1 MTTTAPAIRETVPL
15 PPSTRGVAGH
25 RSVRLFGY
33 ASAILALLAASV
45 TFFIFLGLTSI
56 EPTPTIVT
64 WALAI
69 NGVLLVCLLGAVG
82 IEIARL
88 WMARRRGEAAARLH
102 IRIVALFALV
112 AVTPALL
119 VAVVANV
126 TFAQGVDHWFSSRTQ
141 EIVENSTRV
150 AETYNATQL
159 NSLGN
164 VMTAMKADIE
174 ANRGLLTVFN
184 RQPFQSFLDSLPDAY
199 GTPGVFLVSLLGD
212 KILQASSSAEQSLPR
227 PPPAALEDAAAN
239 PAQPAIIL
247 PRPVVADDG
256 TELVF
261 AGGVAKL
268 AGFDDVYDG
277 GLYLYVVVP
286 FDPLAL
292 GYLNL
297 AADNAAEFAGLMA
310 IRSGMQA
317 VFGLIY
323 FGVALIVLAAAIWLG
338 LAVANRLVSPIG
350 RLIDAS
356 DRVAGGD
363 LEVGVPVDR
372 ADGDLAALGSS
383 FNKMTAQLRGQR
395 KELLAASEQIDS
407 RRRFMEAV
415 LSGVTAGVVGVDGE
429 GRVTILNRMA
439 LRLLNLDVATAIGAP
454 IGALVPELGPAVTA
468 AAGAREREHQT
479 QIVLAR
485 GGRSRT
491 INVRVTNE
499 GATSA
504 SGYVVTLDDITDLVT
519 AQRTAVWADVARRIA
534 HEIKNPLTPIQLSA
548 ERLRRKFGRIVVDD
562 REIFDQCIDTIIRQV
577 GDIGRMVDEFAS
589 FARMPKPALAPH
601 DVRKS
606 VREAVFMMQT
616 GYPDIEIRLAIAD
629 HPLVG
634 LFDERLIAQVLTNL
648 IKNATEA
655 ISAVPGRIGKGR
667 IDVRAAIADRS
678 IVLDVIDNGVGL
690 PKENRQLILEPYMT
704 TREKGTGLG
713 LAIVKKIVEDHAG
726 RIELLDAP
734 AVAEGGQGAM
744 IRLTFPELDRSKGAS
759 PGEAAARIPHRA
771 AIEAADNDALAPVA
785 E

>member
-1 MTTTAPAIRETVPL
+1 M
-15 PPSTRGVAGH
+15 PPSSRGVAGH
-25 RSVRLFGY
+25 RWVRLFGY
-33 ASAILALLAASV
+33 ASAVLALIAASA
-45 TFFIFLGLTSI
+45 TFFIFLGLTAI
-56 EPTPTIVT
+56 EPTPGTVT
-64 WALAI
+64 LALVV

-82 IEIARL
+82 IELARL

-102 IRIVALFALV
+102 IRIVALFAIV

-141 EIVENSTRV
+141 AIVDNSTRV
-150 AETYNATQL
+150 AETYSATQL

-164 VMTAMKADIE
+164 VMAAMKADVE
-174 ANRGLLTVFN
+174 ASRGLLTVFS
-184 RQPFQSFLDSLPDAY
+184 RQPFQNFLDALPDAY
-199 GTPGVFLVSLLGD
+199 GTPGVFLVSAAGD
-212 KILQASSSAEQSLPR
+212 KVLQASSSADESLPR
-227 PPPAALEDAAAN
+227 PPPAALVEAAAS
-239 PAQPAIIL
+239 PRPAIIL
-247 PRPVVADDG
+247 PSPVTAEDG
-256 TELVF
+256 TQLAF
-261 AGGVAKL
+261 AGGIAKL
-268 AGFDDVYDG
+268 VGFDDVYEG

-292 GYLNL
+292 NYVN
-297 AADNAAEFAGLMA
+297 AAAENAAEFASLMA

-323 FGVALIVLAAAIWLG
+323 FGVALIVLATAIWLG

-350 RLIDAS
+350 RLIAAS
-356 DRVAGGD
+356 DHVASGD
-363 LEVGVPVDR
+363 LDVGVPVDR
-372 ADGDLAALGSS
+372 RDGDLAALSSS

-395 KELLAASEQIDS
+395 SDLLEASEQIDS

-439 LRLLNLDVATAIGAP
+439 LRLLNLDIATAIGAP
-454 IGALVPELGPAVTA
+454 IGTLVPELAPAVEA
-468 AAGAREREHQT
+468 ATSREREHQT
-479 QIVLAR
+479 QIALAR

-499 GATSA
+499 GATAA

-577 GDIGRMVDEFAS
+577 GDIGRMVDEFSS

-601 DVRKS
+601 DIRKS
-606 VREAVFMMQT
+606 LREAVFMMQT
-616 GYPDIEIRLAIAD
+616 GYPDIEIRLGMAE

-634 LFDERLIAQVLTNL
+634 RFDERLIAQVLTNL

-655 ISAVPGRIGKGR
+655 IAAMPERTAKGR
-667 IDVRAAIADRS
+667 IEVRAGIVDRS

-690 PKENRQLILEPYMT
+690 PRENRQLILEPYMT

-713 LAIVKKIVEDHAG
+713 LAIVRKIVEDHAG
-726 RIELLDAP
+726 RIDLLDAP
-734 AVAEGGQGAM
+734 AVAEGGHGAM
-744 IRLTFPELDRSKGAS
+744 IRLTFPELDGSKDAS
-759 PGEAAARIPHRA
+759 PGEAANRHSPRA
-771 AIEAADNDALAPVA
+771 AAAAADNDALAPVA

>member
-1 MTTTAPAIRETVPL
+1 M
-15 PPSTRGVAGH
+15 AGH
-25 RSVRLFGY
+25 RWVRLFGY
-33 ASAILALLAASV
+33 ASAVLALLAASA
-45 TFFIFLGLTSI
+45 TFFIFLGLTAI
-56 EPTPTIVT
+56 EPTPGTVT
-64 WALAI
+64 LALVI
-69 NGVLLVCLLGAVG
+69 NGILLVCLLGAVG

-102 IRIVALFALV
+102 IRIVALFAIV

-141 EIVENSTRV
+141 AIVENSTMV

-159 NSLGN
+159 NSL
-164 VMTAMKADIE
+164 VTVIDAMKADID
-174 ANRGLLTVFN
+174 ANRGLLSVFSSE
-184 RQPFQSFLDSLPDAY
+184 PFQDFLDALPDAY
-199 GTPGVFLVSLLGD
+199 GVPGVFLVSQAGD
-212 KILQASSSAEQSLPR
+212 PILQATYSTQQSLPR
-227 PPPAALEDAAAN
+227 PPPAALTEAATNQLRAAIIPPKPIEDA
-239 PAQPAIIL
+239 
-247 PRPVVADDG
+247 DG
-256 TELVF
+256 TIVAF
-261 AGGVAKL
+261 AGGIVKL
-268 AGFDDVYDG
+268 ANFDDVFEG
-277 GLYLYVVVP
+277 GLYLYIVVR

-292 GYLNL
+292 NYVNL
-297 AADNAAEFAGLMA
+297 AADNAVEFAGLMA

-323 FGVALIVLAAAIWLG
+323 FGVALIVLATAIWLG

-350 RLIDAS
+350 RLIAAS
-356 DRVAGGD
+356 DHVASGD
-363 LEVGVPVDR
+363 LDVGVPVDR
-372 ADGDLAALGSS
+372 RDGDLAALSSS

-395 KELLAASEQIDS
+395 SDLLEANEQIDT

-439 LRLLNLDVATAIGAP
+439 LRLLDLDVATAIGAP
-454 IGALVPELGPAVTA
+454 VGTLVPELAPAIA
-468 AAGAREREHQT
+468 AAFGARDREREHQT
-479 QIVLAR
+479 QIGLAR

-499 GATSA
+499 GATAA

-548 ERLRRKFGRIVVDD
+548 ERLRRKFGRTVVDD
-562 REIFDQCIDTIIRQV
+562 RDIFDQCIDTIIRQV
-577 GDIGRMVDEFAS
+577 GDIGRMVDEFSS

-601 DVRKS
+601 DLRKS
-606 VREAVFMMQT
+606 LREAVFMMQT
-616 GYPDIEIRLAIAD
+616 GYPDIEIRLQMAE

-634 LFDERLIAQVLTNL
+634 RFDERLIAQVLTNL

-655 ISAVPGRIGKGR
+655 ITAVPDRTDKGR
-667 IDVRAAIADRS
+667 IEVRAGIVDRS

-690 PKENRQLILEPYMT
+690 PRENRQLMLEPYMT

-726 RIELLDAP
+726 RIDLLDAP
-734 AVAEGGQGAM
+734 AVAGGGRGAM
-744 IRLTFPELDRSKGAS
+744 IRLTFPELDGSKDAS
-759 PGEAAARIPHRA
+759 PGEAVARLSPRA
-771 AIEAADNDALAPVA
+771 AIAAADNDALAPVA